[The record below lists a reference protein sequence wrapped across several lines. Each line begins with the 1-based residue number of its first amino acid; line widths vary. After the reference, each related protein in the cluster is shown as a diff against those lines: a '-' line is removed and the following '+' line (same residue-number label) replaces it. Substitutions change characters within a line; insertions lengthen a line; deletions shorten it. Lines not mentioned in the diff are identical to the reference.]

1 MKLKELPESLYY
13 AFKLRYRSTPGKQ
26 ASSKAEVPVVISL
39 TTIESRLGVVDLVI
53 RSLLAQSVSPKKIL
67 LWIPESL
74 QKALPEKLTDLCGEI
89 FEIHTTHLHCSHK
102 KLVHTLSAFPK
113 IPIISCDD
121 DLMYRPQWLALLY
134 QESQRFPQSIIAN
147 QTRTIITDSEGNFLP
162 YSKWPTNRIAEE
174 GSDWVLPIGAEG
186 VLYPPGSLDSRY
198 DNEDLFHN
206 LAPKADDL
214 WFKSM
219 SLLKGTKCRLA
230 TNREK
235 KAIPIMGSQKSSLKH
250 INIKKDLNSFQ
261 WKQLSDYFKLQ
272 EILKKD

>member
-1 MKLKELPESLYY
+1 MKLKELPASLYY
-13 AFKLRYRSTPGKQ
+13 AFKLRYRFSPGKQ
-26 ASSKAEVPVVISL
+26 SSKTEVPVVISL

-67 LWIPESL
+67 LWIPQSL
-74 QKALPEKLTDLCGEI
+74 EQMLPDRLTELCGET

-102 KLVHTLSAFPK
+102 KLVHTLSAFPNN
-113 IPIISCDD
+113 PIISCDD

-134 QESQRFPQSIIAN
+134 QESQRFPQSILAN
-147 QTRTIITDSEGNFLP
+147 QTRTITTDSEGNFLP
-162 YSKWPTNRIAEE
+162 YSKWPTNQLAAE
-174 GSDWVLPIGAEG
+174 GSDYVLPIGAEG

-198 DNEDLFHN
+198 DNEELFLK

-214 WFKSM
+214 WFKAM

-230 TNREK
+230 TNRGK
-235 KAIPIMGSQKSSLKH
+235 KAVPIIGSQKSSLKH
-250 INIKKDLNSFQ
+250 INIKKDLNSVQ

-272 EILKKD
+272 DKLKND